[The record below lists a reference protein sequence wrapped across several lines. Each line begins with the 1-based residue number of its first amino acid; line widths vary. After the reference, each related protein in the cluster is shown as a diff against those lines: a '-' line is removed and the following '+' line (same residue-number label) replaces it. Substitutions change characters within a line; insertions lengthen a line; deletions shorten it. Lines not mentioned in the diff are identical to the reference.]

1 MRKSKLILVVP
12 CYNESRRIPLSVFE
26 SFLLRQ
32 VGISIC
38 FVDDGS
44 TDATLDMLRRFVD
57 RNSESAT
64 FISMPTNGG
73 KAEAVRQGVLTMLAA
88 NPSCEYIGFWDA
100 DLATPLNQCLEFL
113 SVIDADPM
121 LLAVVGSRWP
131 HLGADI
137 QRGGLRNVVGGI
149 MANLI
154 TQYLRLNLYDS
165 QCGAKIF
172 RADVARDLFRQRFV
186 SRWLFDVEIFKRMK
200 DLLTRHVDADASVM
214 MNIHCYE
221 FPLRVWHEVSGSK
234 LHLSDGAGI
243 LLEILR
249 IAWHYRR
256 PNFRMA
262 SRRLSPR
269 AVLEFDRF

>member
-12 CYNESRRIPLSVFE
+12 CYNEFRRIPLSVFE